1 MRRGVGIAAAK
12 NKSLAQVTG
21 GKDWCIKMKPRHLF
35 CLK

>member
-21 GKDWCIKMKPRHLF
+21 KDNFNTIGV
-35 CLK
+35 LK

>member
-21 GKDWCIKMKPRHLF
+21 GKDNFNTIGV
-35 CLK
+35 LK

>member
-21 GKDWCIKMKPRHLF
+21 KDNFNTIDV
-35 CLK
+35 LK